1 MIRIN
6 LLPHR
11 EMRRER
17 RKKDFLVLS
26 VLTAVA
32 GATIALVVALGING
46 QIEAQDARNNFIKRE
61 NAKLDE
67 QIKEIALLKQEI
79 EALRA
84 RQEAV
89 ESLQR
94 DRTLPVHV
102 MDELVKRTPEGI
114 QLKQL
119 KQVDRKITLNG
130 LAQSNERVSQLLRS
144 LAHDTPWLE
153 RPELVEIKAVT
164 LGKPKVDAR
173 GKQKDPESERR
184 VYQFSLNA
192 SIKAPAGADEKAPQ
206 RPVAGTPAAVAS
218 ATSVSR

>member
-17 RKKDFLVLS
+17 RKKEFIARSL
-26 VLTAVA
+26 LTAAA
-32 GATIALVVALGING
+32 GATVALAVALGING
-46 QIEAQDARNNFIKRE
+46 KIENQQARNDFIKRE
-61 NAKLDE
+61 NTKLDE

-89 ESLQR
+89 ENLQR

-102 MDELVKRTPEGI
+102 MDELVKHTPEGI

-119 KQVDRKITLNG
+119 KQVDRRITLTG
-130 LAQSNERVSQLLRS
+130 FAQSNERISQLLRS

-164 LGKPKVDAR
+164 LGKPDTSGRVDPKTAR
-173 GKQKDPESERR
+173 RAYE
-184 VYQFSLNA
+184 FSLNA
-192 SIKAPAGADEKAPQ
+192 TIKTPGASDAAVPA
-206 RPVAGTPAAVAS
+206 RPVAGAPAPVAT
-218 ATSVSR
+218 ANAASR

>member
-17 RKKDFLVLS
+17 RKKEFVALS
-26 VLTAVA
+26 LLTVVA
-32 GATIALVVALGING
+32 GATLALAVALGING
-46 QIEAQDARNNFIKRE
+46 QIEAQDARNEFIKRE
-61 NAKLDE
+61 NAKLDA

-94 DRTLPVHV
+94 DRTLPVHM
-102 MDELVKRTPEGI
+102 MDELVKHTPEGI

-119 KQVDRKITLNG
+119 KQVDRRVTLTG
-130 LAQSNERVSQLLRS
+130 IAQSNERISQLLRS

-153 RPELVEIKAVT
+153 RPELLEIKAVL
-164 LGKPKVDAR
+164 LGKTDGSARPDPKDA
-173 GKQKDPESERR
+173 RR

-192 SIKAPAGADEKAPQ
+192 TIKGPGGPDATAPA
-206 RPVAGTPAAVAS
+206 RPVAGAPAPVAT
-218 ATSVSR
+218 ATGVSR

>member
-17 RKKDFLVLS
+17 RKKDFLALS
-26 VLTAVA
+26 VLTVVA

-102 MDELVKRTPEGI
+102 MDELVKHTPEGI

-119 KQVDRKITLNG
+119 KQVERRITLNG

-164 LGKPKVDAR
+164 LGKPDAR
-173 GKQKDPESERR
+173 GKQKDPASERR

-192 SIKAPAGADEKAPQ
+192 SIKAPASADEKAAA
-206 RPVAGTPAAVAS
+206 RPVAAAPGAVAS
-218 ATSVSR
+218 ATAVSR

>member
-26 VLTAVA
+26 VLTGIA
-32 GATIALVVALGING
+32 GAAVALVVALGING
-46 QIEAQDARNNFIKRE
+46 QIETQDARNNFIKRE

-102 MDELVKRTPEGI
+102 MDELVKHTPEGI

-119 KQVDRKITLNG
+119 RQVERRITLNG
-130 LAQSNERVSQLLRS
+130 FAQSNERVSQLLRS

-164 LGKPKVDAR
+164 LGKPDAR
-173 GKQKDPESERR
+173 GKQKDPAGDRR

-192 SIKAPAGADEKAPQ
+192 SIKAPVSADENAPA
-206 RPVAGTPAAVAS
+206 RPVAGAPAAVAS
-218 ATSVSR
+218 ATAVSR

>member
-17 RKKDFLVLS
+17 RKKEFVALS
-26 VLTAVA
+26 LLTVVA
-32 GATIALVVALGING
+32 GATVALVVALGING
-46 QIEAQDARNNFIKRE
+46 QIETQDARNNFIKRE

-102 MDELVKRTPEGI
+102 MDELVKYTPEGI

-119 KQVDRKITLNG
+119 KQVERKITLTG
-130 LAQSNERVSQLLRS
+130 IAQSNERVSQLLRS

-153 RPELVEIKAVT
+153 RPELLEIKAVL
-164 LGKPKVDAR
+164 LGKADGSGRPDPKDA
-173 GKQKDPESERR
+173 RR

-192 SIKAPAGADEKAPQ
+192 TIKAPAGAEGAAPA
-206 RPVAGTPAAVAS
+206 RPVAGAPAPVAT
-218 ATSVSR
+218 ATAVSR